1 MRPVQRISSD
11 EYSVRNLRRAA
22 WVLYILEREK
32 LLQGGRKLSK
42 LFRYFYKLSVTTQI
56 FFIVFCLILPIN
68 IISLGFAALTQ
79 SAYLQQSKD
88 SAWHTGRLYMNTLDE
103 RINSADVFFAGEVD
117 KNPKL
122 LKLRDHK
129 EGNDY
134 AADATMYWQDL
145 SNRVKSFMEA
155 DAYFFYL
162 NNENYADVAVK
173 TDLSECRTPLKTYIR
188 ENAVE
193 KQQRRWFVDEVDGE
207 KWLIHIFNVHDFYYG
222 AMIHLGLLEDEI
234 AENLS
239 VEKCRVS
246 IDSQPALA
254 PEEGFVSVDVS
265 GERSEAAVH
274 IWMDRKEIMGKL
286 PMVQQIGMIMVVIYI
301 LCIPVLLLIIRRIFI
316 RPMNALDHAM
326 DELETGNP
334 DYRMPESAGN
344 RETSALNRK
353 YNSMADN
360 LKNLRIQVYEKELE
374 KRDIEATNL
383 RLQVN
388 PHFILNCLNI
398 IFSMAKSEKLPE
410 IKQFTK
416 YLSGYLRFSLWHT
429 HGAVCLKEELHCV
442 ENYLQI
448 QKMRFPGAF
457 TYIEN
462 VEEGLD
468 HVRLPSLLILN
479 FIENTIKYALTLG
492 NEIEIIVIA
501 RKEENFLVLSICDT
515 GCGMD
520 ADTLAVLRS
529 GEILNNESGK
539 HIGIWNCR
547 RRLALKYGEK
557 AYMNITSSPGG
568 GTQVFIRLPL
578 EEDDKNESVNC
589 G

>member
-1 MRPVQRISSD
+1 MRR
-11 EYSVRNLRRAA
+11 
-22 WVLYILEREK
+22 
-32 LLQGGRKLSK
+32 

-56 FFIVFCLILPIN
+56 FLIVFCLILPIN
-68 IISLGFAALTQ
+68 IISLGFAAFTQ
-79 SAYLQQSKD
+79 SAYVQQSRD
-88 SAWHTGRLYMNTLDE
+88 AAWHTGKLYMNALDE
-103 RINSADVFFAGEVD
+103 RIDSADTFYSSEVD
-117 KNPKL
+117 KNAKL
-122 LKLRDHK
+122 LKLRNHK
-129 EGNDY
+129 EGEEY
-134 AADATMYWQDL
+134 AADATIYWQDL
-145 SNRVKSFMEA
+145 SSRVKSFMEA

-162 NNENYADVAVK
+162 SNEDYANVAIK
-173 TDLSECRTPLKTYIR
+173 TDLNDLRTPLKAYIR

-193 KQQRRWFVDEVDGE
+193 KQQKKWFIDDVDGE

-222 AMIHLGLLEDEI
+222 AMIHLGLLEEEI
-234 AENLS
+234 AGNLS
-239 VEKCRVS
+239 VEGCRVS
-246 IDSQPALA
+246 IDSQPVLE
-254 PEEGFVSVDVS
+254 PDDGFVGVDVS
-265 GERSEAAVH
+265 GERSAATVH
-274 IWMDRKEIMGKL
+274 IWMERKEIMGKL
-286 PMVQQIGMIMVVIYI
+286 PMVQQIGMVLVVIYV

-334 DYRMPESAGN
+334 DYRMPEAAGN

-429 HGAVCLKEELHCV
+429 HGTVRLQEELACV

-457 TYIEN
+457 TYMEN
-462 VEEGLD
+462 VDPSLEN
-468 HVRLPSLLILN
+468 VRLPSLLILN
-479 FIENTIKYALTLG
+479 FIENSIKYALTMG

-501 RKEENFLVLSICDT
+501 RREDDFLVLSICDT
-515 GCGMD
+515 GCGID
-520 ADTLAVLRS
+520 ADTLEVLRS
-529 GEILNNESGK
+529 GEILNNASGK

-547 RRLALKYGEK
+547 RRLALKYGDR

-568 GTQVFIRLPL
+568 GTQIFIRLPL
-578 EEDDKNESVNC
+578 EEDGNDESVNC